1 MKSKAPLSLMEQLI
15 MLLVFSLA
23 AALCLQVFVWSS
35 QMSRRCDARNQA
47 ELRIQNAAEILKA
60 SRGDLSQ
67 CEAVLGGSVRD
78 EGWEIYYDAKWK
90 ETSSEQ
96 SVYQLAIRPITSD
109 LPLLG
114 SAQIYAIRESDDILS
129 AVTVSWQEAIDE

>member
-23 AALCLQVFVWSS
+23 AALCLQVFVLSS

-96 SVYQLAIRPITSD
+96 SVYLSDPSHYIRSSVAGLCANLCNERIGRHSFGGHSILA
-109 LPLLG
+109 G
-114 SAQIYAIRESDDILS
+114 GY
-129 AVTVSWQEAIDE
+129 